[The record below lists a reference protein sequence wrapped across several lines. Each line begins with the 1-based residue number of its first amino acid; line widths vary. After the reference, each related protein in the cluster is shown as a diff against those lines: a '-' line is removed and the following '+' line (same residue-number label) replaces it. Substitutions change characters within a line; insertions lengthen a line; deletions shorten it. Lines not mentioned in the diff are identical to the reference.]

1 MAILSTLGRTGGIAS
16 ARERKGDSAW
26 GRAFVRHRNQKRGG
40 RAQKRHYPELS
51 RIWIENARRT
61 RQGLPLIPVPLV
73 RTPAADRMRA
83 LRELRKRREDYERS
97 RTARLVWINAA
108 RRDIPCRSYTC
119 QT

>member
-1 MAILSTLGRTGGIAS
+1 M
-16 ARERKGDSAW
+16 
-26 GRAFVRHRNQKRGG
+26 RHRNQKRCD

-83 LRELRKRREDYERS
+83 LRELRRRRQDYER
-97 RTARLVWINAA
+97 ARAHEVSLPVSP
-108 RRDIPCRSYTC
+108 RRPRSFSVL
-119 QT
+119 